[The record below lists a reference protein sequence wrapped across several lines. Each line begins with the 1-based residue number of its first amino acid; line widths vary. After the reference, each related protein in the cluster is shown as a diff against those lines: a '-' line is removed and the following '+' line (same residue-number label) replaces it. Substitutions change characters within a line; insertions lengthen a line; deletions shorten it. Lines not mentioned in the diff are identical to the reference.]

1 MTDHFSST
9 GAGGASDAGIRR
21 AEAVSAVVDGVA
33 TDAEQALVASD
44 ADLQAQVAFLT
55 SVQSSLRDVPSLDD
69 SLRDRLLA
77 PALSA
82 FDSASSTA
90 ADTFAPPSPPPP
102 SRRHG
107 SGRWLAVAAAVVAVV
122 ATAGITLSVV
132 TGRGDGDSPSAGD
145 SVTFQGDSPTLGET
159 ESTSDDAAAS
169 ADETSA
175 EQVPDVAASAPS
187 ASSAAADE
195 ITDKSSLSNWV
206 LQATDGN
213 LRPADADTRRCDRQ
227 ILGSTTYRGDDVY
240 ISVEGSMAVA
250 RDADTC
256 GIVLETDAP

>member
-9 GAGGASDAGIRR
+9 GAGGASDDGIRR

-44 ADLQAQVAFLT
+44 ADLQAQVAFLA
-55 SVQSSLRDVPSLDD
+55 SVQSSLRDVPPLDD

-90 ADTFAPPSPPPP
+90 AGTFAPPPPP

-175 EQVPDVAASAPS
+175 EQVPDVAATAPS
-187 ASSAAADE
+187 VSSAAADE

-213 LRPADADTRRCDRQ
+213 LEPADADIRRCGRQ
-227 ILGSTTYRGDDVY
+227 ILGSTTYRGDEVY

-250 RDADTC
+250 RDADSC

>member
-1 MTDHFSST
+1 MTDHHFSST
-9 GAGGASDAGIRR
+9 GAGGASDDEIRR

-33 TDAEQALVASD
+33 TDAEQALVTSD
-44 ADLQAQVAFLT
+44 AGLQAQVEFLT
-55 SVQSSLRDVPSLDD
+55 RVQSSLREVPPLDD
-69 SLRDRLLA
+69 GLRERLLA

-82 FDSASSTA
+82 FDSHSSTA
-90 ADTFAPPSPPPP
+90 AGTFAPLPPP

-107 SGRWLAVAAAVVAVV
+107 SGRWLMVAAAVVAVV

-132 TGRGDGDSPSAGD
+132 TGTGDSDSPNAGD
-145 SVTFQGDSPTLGET
+145 SENFQDESPTLGET
-159 ESTSDDAAAS
+159 DDSDDDAAAS

-187 ASSAAADE
+187 ASSAAVDG

>member
-1 MTDHFSST
+1 MTDHFTNT
-9 GAGGASDAGIRR
+9 GAGGASEDGIRR

-55 SVQSSLRDVPSLDD
+55 SVQSSLRDVPPLDD

-90 ADTFAPPSPPPP
+90 ADTFAPPPPPP

-132 TGRGDGDSPSAGD
+132 TGRGDDDSPSAGD

-159 ESTSDDAAAS
+159 ESTSNEVDAA

-175 EQVPDVAASAPS
+175 EQPPDVAATAPS

-213 LRPADADTRRCDRQ
+213 LEPADADIRRCGRQ
-227 ILGSTTYRGDDVY
+227 ILGSTTYRGDEVY